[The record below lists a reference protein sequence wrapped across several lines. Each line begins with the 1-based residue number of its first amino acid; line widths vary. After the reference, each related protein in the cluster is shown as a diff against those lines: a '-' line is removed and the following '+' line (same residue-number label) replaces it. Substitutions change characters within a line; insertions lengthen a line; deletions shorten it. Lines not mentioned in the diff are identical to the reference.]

1 MLNWGNILKF
11 SMREKIEQMIF
22 DLLQDNIELKLTLR
36 NFLEELTENEI
47 DEILDRI
54 ARNNMLID
62 KLKMGLNSL
71 K

>member
-1 MLNWGNILKF
+1 
-11 SMREKIEQMIF
+11 MREKIEQMIF